1 MNPVRIFGFIFIIL
15 FSSFVNP
22 AVDKVVFYKAFG
34 SDNPI
39 EIDETIALL
48 EKERFSSWKNAFLGA
63 LYTKKAGLLKGVN
76 EKIKTFKKGA
86 SMLEVEIAKKPTNTE
101 YRFLRLAIQEHAPK
115 VLKYNKNKDAD
126 KKAVIEG
133 YKNLDPELQKIIK
146 NYASGSA
153 MLKVDDL
160 Q

>member
-1 MNPVRIFGFIFIIL
+1 MNPVKIFGFIFIIL

-22 AVDKVVFYKAFG
+22 AVDKGAFYKVFG
-34 SDNPI
+34 SNNPG
-39 EIDETIALL
+39 EIDEMIALL
-48 EKERFSSWKNAFLGA
+48 EKEKSSSLTNAFLGA
-63 LYTKKAGLLKGVN
+63 LHTKKAGFLKGAN
-76 EKIKTFKKGA
+76 EKIKIFKKGA
-86 SMLEVEIAKKPTNTE
+86 SMLEVEIAKKPANTE

-115 VLKYNKNKDAD
+115 ILKYNKNKDAD
-126 KKAVIEG
+126 KKAIIEG

-153 MLKVDDL
+153 TLKVDDL